1 MPTGQVLNFLFM
13 QRLTLLFSLIF
24 ISACCHAQ
32 DSASVLF
39 IGNSYTYVNNLPSL
53 FQNMAASKGK
63 STFVDTKTNGG
74 ATMQFHANDPLSYQ
88 KMNSSDWNYVVLQAQ
103 SQEPSFPYGQ
113 VNAQTLP
120 YAVQLADTAN
130 QISSCSQALFFM
142 TWGRENGDP
151 QWDSINT
158 FDIIYYLIGNV
169 I

>member
-1 MPTGQVLNFLFM
+1 M
-13 QRLTLLFSLIF
+13 
-24 ISACCHAQ
+24 IS
-32 DSASVLF
+32 
-39 IGNSYTYVNNLPSL
+39 SYTFGIYPRSEELIEATRKNTENLPSL

-120 YAVQLADTAN
+120 YADQLADTAN

-142 TWGRENGDP
+142 TWGRENGDQNNCENWP
-151 QWDSINT
+151 SVCTYDGM
-158 FDIIYYLIGNV
+158 DDLL
-169 I
+169 